1 MNLTRSIIDGTLAM
15 GGFIAGLITLIW
27 SLKFMEPTSQ
37 ETAYAYREASSRK
50 KAA

>member
-1 MNLTRSIIDGTLAM
+1 MNLTSSIIDGSLAM

-27 SLKFMEPTSQ
+27 SLKVMEPASQ
-37 ETAYAYREASSRK
+37 EKAYAYREASSGN